1 VKLLSFHA
9 WNIKKSELVLPL
21 SMSEVTVGVGA
32 VEVVEVVD
40 VVAVVPVEL
49 EFLLA
54 GNPH

>member
-9 WNIKKSELVLPL
+9 WNIKKSKLVLLL

-32 VEVVEVVD
+32 VEVVD